1 VRTITLELLRHG
13 DAHNQLLSPLTPY
26 LALCENHSAVTLH
39 VPFEHNQF
47 LHRLN
52 ALSYKLGNEARI
64 FQLGDTAK
72 AMGSILAEIP
82 GLTAEARKTDH
93 EREAVT
99 HLRLIISA
107 SELALL
113 PFELAIAPNG
123 FPGAGQHLLLQPEM
137 PVCLTREIRRA
148 PTEQIEWPIRPR
160 ILFAAAAPPSV
171 GPIPLRSHLL
181 ALRRVIAPWVRYYD
195 AANVDMR
202 RKQVEEH
209 LVFLPSA
216 SIETIEQYC
225 SWGNFT
231 HIHILAHGV
240 ERRENYDTRF
250 FLALHK
256 HLYPDETQYIN
267 GTQLA
272 TALRASQR
280 PDGPSLARPVLVTL
294 ATCNS
299 ANGGS
304 VAGAGSSIAHA
315 VHEAGIPIVVAGQF
329 PLSFEGSVRLTE
341 ILYEGVLWGADPRQL
356 MLDVRRRLYGQF
368 PDRHD
373 WASVTAYASLPANF
387 AQQLSRIRIEQAMG
401 SINAAIDYAD
411 EVTRRARMTSASS
424 RSSTIN
430 GLTEAE
436 AKTLL
441 SNAQKKIFGAT
452 TRLER
457 LVDILPNERPRIY
470 GLLASTAKRH
480 AEVLFSTATM
490 LEQFQK
496 LTEEYTLGTRAN
508 HKEASVGLL
517 RTARE
522 HYWTTFMLDRTQ
534 SWAVVQYL
542 SLTMVLTHTQDSV
555 DAQHMVQEIE
565 NVRPERAMG
574 TLWSLARA
582 LSLYD
587 LKSSDR
593 TTVIWAHANL
603 MELFLLSLVMSSYLL
618 AADAVNAKQEALEHT
633 DAFIDA
639 VTRDLPQIYAS
650 QMYSTWQQINRYV
663 AWYSIIADLK
673 PLKTVAKI
681 IIERLPKEVGE
692 RANRWKPR

>member
-52 ALSYKLGNEARI
+52 ALSYKLGDETRI
-64 FQLGDTAK
+64 FQLGDTAR
-72 AMGSILAEIP
+72 AIGGILGQVP
-82 GLTAEARKTDH
+82 GLTTEARKTGDKK
-93 EREAVT
+93 EALT

-113 PFELAIAPNG
+113 PFELAVAPNG
-123 FPGAGQHLLLQPEM
+123 FPGAGQHLLLQSDM
-137 PVCLTREIRRA
+137 PICLTREIRRA
-148 PTEQIEWPIRPR
+148 PAEQIEWPIRPR
-160 ILFAAAAPPSV
+160 ILFAAAAPPGV
-171 GPIPLRSHLL
+171 GAIPLRSHLL

-195 AANVDMR
+195 AENVDMR
-202 RKQVEEH
+202 RKRVEEH
-209 LVFLPSA
+209 LVFLPNA
-216 SIETIEQYC
+216 SIEAIQECC
-225 SWGNFT
+225 SSSNFT

-256 HLYPDETQYIN
+256 QQSPHETEYVN
-267 GTQLA
+267 GTHLA
-272 TALRASQR
+272 TALRASQ
-280 PDGPSLARPVLVTL
+280 PQNNAILASPVLVTL

-315 VHEAGIPIVVAGQF
+315 LHEAGIPMVVAGQF

-341 ILYEGVLWGADPRQL
+341 IFYEGVLWGADPRQL
-356 MLDVRRRLYGQF
+356 MLDVRRRLYAQF

-387 AQQLSRIRIEQAMG
+387 AEQLSRVRIEQAMG

-411 EVTRRARMTSASS
+411 EVTRRARITNASA

-430 GLTEAE
+430 ELAEAE

-441 SNAQKKIFGAT
+441 SNAQAKIFASK
-452 TRLER
+452 TRLEQ
-457 LVDILPNERPRIY
+457 LLDILPNERSRIY
-470 GLLASTAKRH
+470 GLLASTAKRR
-480 AEVLFSTATM
+480 AEVLFSIATM
-490 LEQFQK
+490 LEQFQT
-496 LTEEYTLGTRAN
+496 LTEEYSLQTTAG
-508 HKEASVGLL
+508 HKDTSVGLL

-522 HYWTTFMLDRTQ
+522 HYWTSFMLDRAQ

-542 SLTMVLTHTQDSV
+542 SLTMVLAHIQDSI
-555 DAQHMVQEIE
+555 DAQRMVQEIE
-565 NVRPERAMG
+565 SARPERAIG
-574 TLWSLARA
+574 TLWSLARV

-593 TTVIWAHANL
+593 TTVIWAHASL
-603 MELFLLSLVMSSYLL
+603 MELFLLSLVMSSHLPAVD
-618 AADAVNAKQEALEHT
+618 AANAEQQVLEHT

-639 VTRDLPQIYAS
+639 VTRDSPQIYAS

-663 AWYSIIADLK
+663 VWYGVIADLK
-673 PLKTVAKI
+673 PLRKLAKLI
-681 IIERLPKEVGE
+681 IDRLPKEVAE
-692 RANRWKPR
+692 RGDQWKPR